1 MFSFVTA
8 EGNFAEFVRT
18 HIAPIFVGVAF
29 SIDKLKECMFRM
41 VSQTMINYHDSP
53 VSEGRAG
60 SVRGGDRL
68 PWVVVGGQDNYATL
82 NRIAWQVHA
91 YGTASEE
98 LRMWCEQA
106 GIALHVF
113 EWDRAH
119 QAAGFARDAAYLLRP
134 DTYVAVA
141 AESDHAPRLERYFNE
156 RLRC

>member
-1 MFSFVTA
+1 
-8 EGNFAEFVRT
+8 
-18 HIAPIFVGVAF
+18 
-29 SIDKLKECMFRM
+29 M

-68 PWVVVGGQDNYATL
+68 PWVVANGQDNYATL
-82 NRIAWQVHA
+82 NRIEWQVHV

-98 LRMWCEQA
+98 LSRWCEQA

-113 EWDRAH
+113 AWDRAH
-119 QAAGFARDAAYLLRP
+119 ETAGFAQDAAYLLRP

-141 AESDHAPRLERYFNE
+141 AGSDQAPTFRRYFRE
-156 RLRC
+156 RLGR